1 MVKVERVRLV
11 NPSRKRKGGA
21 TRKRRSGAKKAA
33 GSKRRHGVRSRK
45 NPAELLSLGF
55 TNPTRSRSHM
65 AKAKRKRK
73 GRSGAA
79 RRHTNAHRRSRKSN
93 PFGARRHSRRRN
105 PGMFSGAGSI
115 LKDGFYALL
124 GLVAARQL
132 PQLVLG
138 ARNTGW
144 IGYAANLFT
153 TLVAAMVGAKTLGAE
168 AGKMIGVGGG
178 VYTVNR
184 VVQDQMSP
192 IGQVLSLAGL
202 GDYTA
207 LGDIQPGYFP
217 LPVPT
222 DAAGRPIIPAEL
234 QPPPPSMVSKGM
246 GSVASSTRYA
256 SRF

>member
-1 MVKVERVRLV
+1 
-11 NPSRKRKGGA
+11 
-21 TRKRRSGAKKAA
+21 
-33 GSKRRHGVRSRK
+33 
-45 NPAELLSLGF
+45 
-55 TNPTRSRSHM
+55 M

-79 RRHTNAHRRSRKSN
+79 RRHNSARRRHRN
-93 PFGARRHSRRRN
+93 PSVARRHTRRRN

-138 ARNTGW
+138 PRNTGW
-144 IGYAANLFT
+144 IGYGANLLT
-153 TLVAAMVGAKTLGAE
+153 TLIAAMVGTKTLGAE

-222 DAAGRPIIPAEL
+222 DAAGRPIIPVEIAAV
-234 QPPPPSMVSKGM
+234 PPMPAKPGM
-246 GSVASSTRYA
+246 GSVAASTRYA